1 MGSNVSTQK
10 AKSLTKV
17 VTESMSSIVNK
28 QITETQTTAS
38 STQEMIVEIGGNL
51 NIGEGCTI
59 KFQQTSDIKISNTV
73 DAITELDAEK
83 QSELANDLASKIKS
97 EIEQTNEDLNL
108 FQSNVSYNETD
119 AATEIE
125 NSISTSI
132 EQFNETLTR
141 TDASADQRAKITI
154 NYDVN
159 CEGGTWEITQE
170 SVIGIVSEI
179 VAENILS
186 SSESTSVVNKATTDI
201 TAASKQYNKGVDV
214 MAMCG
219 FCMCAVCVLAIVG
232 GLTSTTMWSD
242 TPDEAKVALGE
253 AAGEAIKARAG
264 KIGKGGRGKKK
275 PKMNKGKSVSEIEQL
290 LQIGGLGAAGALGVG
305 GGAGMVCSCCCCCCC
320 LLIYFTIVRQ
330 YLHKNENVFEEQND
344 DDEDKDNWWQL
355 EF

>member
-17 VTESMSSIVNK
+17 VTESMSSVVNK
-28 QITETQTTAS
+28 QITETQTSAS

-51 NIGEGCTI
+51 NIGEDCEI
-59 KFQQTSDIKISNTV
+59 KFRQTSDIQISNTI
-73 DAITELDAEK
+73 DAIQHMDHNK
-83 QSELANDLASKIKS
+83 QTDLANELASKIKS

-119 AATEIE
+119 AASEIY
-125 NSISTSI
+125 NTISTSI
-132 EQFNETLTR
+132 EQFNQTLTE
-141 TDASADQRAKITI
+141 TAGTSEQVAKITI

-305 GGAGMVCSCCCCCCC
+305 GGAGIVCSCCCCCCC

-330 YLHKNENVFEEQND
+330 YLHKNENVFEEQGG
-344 DDEDKDNWWQL
+344 DEDKDNWWQL